1 MAENRQSVPE
11 EQQKE
16 KRKELVLKLKNLKLK
31 LEQTNI
37 EEQVKHDLLKE
48 LEEVI
53 KIATRFEEVVR
64 LADVVYKISK
74 SEETDIK
81 FKGYLKSSLYK
92 IYPICYLTFSHIAF

>member
-16 KRKELVLKLKNLKLK
+16 KRKELVLKLNNLKLK

-92 IYPICYLTFSHIAF
+92 IYLS

>member
-16 KRKELVLKLKNLKLK
+16 KRKELVLKLKILKLK

-92 IYPICYLTFSHIAF
+92 IYLS

>member
-92 IYPICYLTFSHIAF
+92 IYLS

>member
-16 KRKELVLKLKNLKLK
+16 KRKELVLKLKILKLK

-74 SEETDIK
+74 SEEADIK

-92 IYPICYLTFSHIAF
+92 IYLS